1 MNLAKTAI
9 ERPIWVAVSIVLIF
23 LLGLLSIRGLPIQ
36 LFPDIDRPHLNI
48 SVDWR
53 SASPQEME
61 SEITDPIEQEMQ
73 GVQGLKNLTSNSFPG
88 FTEIDLEFALG
99 TDMQRAQL
107 DVISRLNRVSG
118 LPDKIGGPYVN
129 NYSSNDTLTFF
140 FIQQL
145 PGAKGPID
153 DHQALIEARIKP
165 ELERIP
171 GVSTVDIQGI
181 NERQI
186 QIRFDPYRAAE

>member
-1 MNLAKTAI
+1 MNEPRQNGDRTPHLGGGLDRAD
-9 ERPIWVAVSIVLIF
+9 F

-88 FTEIDLEFALG
+88 FTEIDL
-99 TDMQRAQL
+99 
-107 DVISRLNRVSG
+107 G
-118 LPDKIGGPYVN
+118 LPSAPTCGP
-129 NYSSNDTLTFF
+129 SSMSS
-140 FIQQL
+140 
-145 PGAKGPID
+145 P
-153 DHQALIEARIKP
+153 
-165 ELERIP
+165 
-171 GVSTVDIQGI
+171 V
-181 NERQI
+181 
-186 QIRFDPYRAAE
+186 